1 MTRIGYALCKVRFYA
16 LKVPFWRGRSRF
28 PQGAMHYEILCIIS
42 SCIMRYSTVC
52 ISLEIW
58 TAQMTYFKLS
68 PISLILV
75 TYSRDATHVIYAR
88 LHNEEWISNGHML
101 HSISSECIS
110 MRLFCYSNIPRRRS
124 LTATSS
130 PSTDGPT
137 TGSSLL
143 LLFLWWDRRSH
154 LYWN

>member
-1 MTRIGYALCKVRFYA
+1 MESASYAG
-16 LKVPFWRGRSRF
+16 WRGGRRCRDVAMVDKIEVTVHVTINGMYF
-28 PQGAMHYEILCIIS
+28 PRNLDCTDDLLQ
-42 SCIMRYSTVC
+42 TVADFTHP
-52 ISLEIW
+52 SDL
-58 TAQMTYFKLS
+58 
-68 PISLILV
+68 
-75 TYSRDATHVIYAR
+75 SRDATHVIYAR